1 MNEQEA
7 FSELRRISSM
17 PYGQARILAAERV
30 VKDIETHQLD
40 RLLPVGLLDLV
51 EAYTFADE
59 TMSTLATFAR
69 ILRLYDSRPEL
80 FDAVDTRNLYW
91 EYKWVVNDAIDYPQV
106 TAAQVEALIEDMERR
121 YRLAGL
127 GLGPVRTARFLWA
140 SHRGDPEVWQRLQ
153 EVKTE
158 PGSQQDDCRACQ
170 IGTEVNTLL
179 DAGRYEETIA
189 LARTQ
194 QWECNQE
201 PWNTRTAMAL
211 AAFYAGDDELAVRAY
226 KDALA
231 SRDDEPHHNRG
242 ESRQIELLASSGHV
256 EEAVHLIREAEH
268 RPTPEPPRPALLR
281 LLHIIT
287 GLSAAGD
294 ERYEPLRQRSIDKA
308 RELAAAFDSRNGTT
322 RYAQMLD
329 AAINTPVSGRH
340 LDFDARARQLLAASS
355 AGEPLPA
362 SLDDD
367 GVAGPGGQT
376 PPAPPAQQDEA
387 GLHGDGA
394 GAWAK
399 AEEALGQQDYLRAAY
414 YYQRAALIARDAG
427 FLERA
432 GAAYAEAAQSLNAA
446 GEGLASSLFAKA
458 VPLLRAGQAPAD
470 IVAAVLEAWAPVAC
484 ARGEADAVLT
494 HLRQMLE
501 ELARRED
508 QADQTRLRA
517 RLQDTLARTLFA
529 QEQDLEEAY
538 KLATQAGEDFAG
550 SGLVKDV
557 AHAFW
562 LAGRIA
568 VALGR
573 DEDAVYALESAFEGF
588 TIARCLTERS
598 QIGEE
603 LLALLRSTG
612 RTDRAEELIKA
623 L

>member
-140 SHRGDPEVWQRLQ
+140 SHRGDPEVWQRR
-153 EVKTE
+153 VRRTE

-211 AAFYAGDDELAVRAY
+211 AAFYAGDDELAVHAY

-494 HLRQMLE
+494 HLCQMLE